1 MRSPAMRL
9 WHCIGRFYRLIG
21 KIVPALG
28 FHCRKSGPFQAESE
42 PVGLL
47 TGVYICEEI
56 MTMPMVR
63 RRKKISISLVSAGIR
78 AGRPSMSHRTLKEV
92 LWLKGLIS
100 AAQAA
105 RQTDAAGL
113 FPGGQGA

>member
-1 MRSPAMRL
+1 MALYRTFLSPDRQNCACSWFSL
-9 WHCIGRFYRLIG
+9 PEKW
-21 KIVPALG
+21 
-28 FHCRKSGPFQAESE
+28 PFQAESE